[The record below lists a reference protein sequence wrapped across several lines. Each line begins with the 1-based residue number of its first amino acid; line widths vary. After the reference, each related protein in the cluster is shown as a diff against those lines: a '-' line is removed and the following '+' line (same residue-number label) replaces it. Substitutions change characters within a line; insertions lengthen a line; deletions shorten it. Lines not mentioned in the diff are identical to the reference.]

1 MLYVVKPGNCNVA
14 IRFECVAAAQTDR
27 VSLSRRA
34 VLLGFGLLLLIVTI
48 YTVNLVLSFPERTSG
63 HAHKDSIR

>member
-1 MLYVVKPGNCNVA
+1 MLRFVLNVLLLRRLIA
-14 IRFECVAAAQTDR
+14 SR
-27 VSLSRRA
+27 SLRRA